1 MVDFIIIFSLFQ
13 SKFVMFDFWYNKM
26 TKNSPCTFNLG
37 MSDTDS
43 FLFEVTKPKVFWKTI
58 GPYMDFSNYPKDHP
72 KFNDTNKAQLGYFKD
87 ELCGTKKCVE
97 FIGLRPKCYALNLV
111 DRKSRIES
119 EKKICKGLGR
129 AAIKNRL
136 RFSQY
141 KNCLE
146 NGIIKRHEFASI
158 RSKKHDIKTIIQKKK
173 ALSYFDSKRWLFD
186 CGIHSVPY
194 GSRNIK
200 KIYSTCVIC
209 S

>member
-1 MVDFIIIFSLFQ
+1 
-13 SKFVMFDFWYNKM
+13 MFDFWYNKM
-26 TKNSPCTFNLG
+26 TKNSPCEFNLG

-43 FLFEVTKPKVFWKTI
+43 FLFEVTKPKLFWKSVE
-58 GPYMDFSNYPKDHP
+58 PYMDFSNYDKDHP
-72 KFNDTNKAQLGYFKD
+72 KFSEGNKAKLGFFKD
-87 ELCGTKKCVE
+87 ELCGGKKCVE

-111 DRKSRIES
+111 DKKSNVES

-146 NGIIKRHEFASI
+146 NEITQRHEFSTI
-158 RSKKHDIKTIIQKKK
+158 RSTKHNIKTLRQKKK
-173 ALSYFDSKRWLFD
+173 ALSHFDCKRWLFD

-194 GSRNIK
+194 GSKYISKYYNRCMK
-200 KIYSTCVIC
+200 CK
-209 S
+209 

>member
-1 MVDFIIIFSLFQ
+1 
-13 SKFVMFDFWYNKM
+13 M
-26 TKNSPCTFNLG
+26 TKNSPCEFNLG

-43 FLFEVTKPKVFWKTI
+43 FLFEVTKPKLFWKSVE
-58 GPYMDFSNYPKDHP
+58 PYMDFSNYDKDHP
-72 KFNDTNKAQLGYFKD
+72 KFSEGNKAKLGFFKD
-87 ELCGTKKCVE
+87 ELCGGKKCVE

-111 DRKSRIES
+111 DKKSNVES

-146 NGIIKRHEFASI
+146 FSTI
-158 RSKKHDIKTIIQKKK
+158 RSTKHNIKTLRQKKK
-173 ALSYFDSKRWLFD
+173 ALSHFDCKRWLFD

-194 GSRNIK
+194 GSKYISKYYNRCMK
-200 KIYSTCVIC
+200 CK
-209 S
+209 